1 MEEGKKEGKRR
12 KGERERSEIVEREG
26 KREVALF
33 PPFLVSKVY
42 RLIRRNPH
50 AILPLLTHPSII
62 RLGSGTI
69 RSVNRSR
76 TFTVSLFQR
85 ESSRLVEGEGERER
99 GRGRGDWL
107 VYDRLRNRG
116 WSN

>member
-1 MEEGKKEGKRR
+1 MKKQKKGRKKKKNGRKKEGKRR
-12 KGERERSEIVEREG
+12 KE
-26 KREVALF
+26 REVALF

-42 RLIRRNPH
+42 RLIRRNSH

-85 ESSRLVEGEGERER
+85 ESSRLVEGEGERGR

>member
-1 MEEGKKEGKRR
+1 MKKQKKEEKKEEKWKKERR
-12 KGERERSEIVEREG
+12 KEKEREKWLSS
-26 KREVALF
+26 LLS
-33 PPFLVSKVY
+33 LVSKVY

-50 AILPLLTHPSII
+50 AILPLFTHPSII

>member
-1 MEEGKKEGKRR
+1 MKKQKKKKKKEEKWKKER
-12 KGERERSEIVEREG
+12 KKEREG